1 MADYYSKSELFMEPK
16 TQQYGNHMVMTNV
29 HKSVKTKLISID
41 TKFRD
46 DYDYIQPA
54 NIQIA
59 NLQPTNLQI
68 VLPEIVNDVHSI
80 RVTNMEIPMSF
91 YNISATLGNNY
102 FKIINSGT
110 TTIITL
116 DDNNYDAATLQAE
129 INAKIIL
136 AGLSYTVTANGR
148 TSIVSTTTNV
158 TIVFDI
164 DKFGNSDKFN
174 FKHKLGWILGFRKQ
188 TYDITAIK
196 TTAECMLD
204 LSGPRYLYLAI
215 DEFSKGNQNSFVSP
229 LSSSFINKNIIA
241 RISLDKSQYG
251 YGSILPAN
259 TYNGLLATDKRC
271 YTGKIDLQKMQIQL
285 LNETGI
291 PMNLNGYDFSF
302 CLEAVCE

>member
-29 HKSVKTKLISID
+29 HKSVKTKHISID

-46 DYDYIQPA
+46 DYDYTQPA
-54 NIQIA
+54 N
-59 NLQPTNLQI
+59 LQVI
-68 VLPEIVNDVHSI
+68 LPEIVNDVHSI

-91 YNISATLGNNY
+91 YNISANLGNTY
-102 FKIINSGT
+102 FKITNVANT
-110 TTIITL
+110 EIIKI
-116 DDNNYDAATLQAE
+116 DDNNYDAASLQTE
-129 INAKIIL
+129 ITAKL
-136 AGLSYTVTANGR
+136 AASTHGKQLVFTINNMGKTN
-148 TSIVSTTTNV
+148 ISTTPDI
-158 TIVFDI
+158 TIDFDV
-164 DKFGNSDKFN
+164 DKSGNSDKFN
-174 FKHKLGWILGFRKQ
+174 FKHKLGWLLGFRK
-188 TYDITAIK
+188 TSYDIVNGTN
-196 TTAECMLD
+196 TVSECILD

-229 LSSSFINKNIIA
+229 LSSSLINKNIIA